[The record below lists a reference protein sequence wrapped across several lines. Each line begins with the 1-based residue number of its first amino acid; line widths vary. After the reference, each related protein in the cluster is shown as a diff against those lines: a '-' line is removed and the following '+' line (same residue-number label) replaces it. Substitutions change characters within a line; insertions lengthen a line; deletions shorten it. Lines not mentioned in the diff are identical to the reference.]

1 MNNLQ
6 KIFLINQQITTIGNT
21 GNVTKIREN
30 KEYIPFLFLI
40 TPEKLH
46 QPVIIVEI

>member
-21 GNVTKIREN
+21 GNVTKIRVN
-30 KEYIPFLFLI
+30 KEYIPFCEQGSKKTEEF
-40 TPEKLH
+40 EW
-46 QPVIIVEI
+46 